1 MWYTVRTSSDVV
13 FRGCK
18 WLCHVISM
26 WKHEYSHTVNWSLTF
41 GRLLEKNSTWKPN
54 SDNNNR
60 KFFNAIWQSMAFGTN
75 AQLEQCIENGIHLI
89 VCNNDENKMPIR
101 RLLRWLLFSICKHC
115 VFAIA
120 LQWIFCYTLRCK
132 PRKLWAT
139 RTPFTISYTP
149 SFCFLVFLLNRFL
162 MLDGLCKLVPFQLLC
177 IHYYIHSIRFV
188 HFGRLSNIFM
198 LM

>member
-1 MWYTVRTSSDVV
+1 MKTE
-13 FRGCK
+13 FRQQQQK
-18 WLCHVISM
+18 
-26 WKHEYSHTVNWSLTF
+26 KH
-41 GRLLEKNSTWKPN
+41 KP
-54 SDNNNR
+54 R
-60 KFFNAIWQSMAFGTN
+60 FFNAIWQSMAFGTN

-149 SFCFLVFLLNRFL
+149 SFCFVVFWFFCWIASSCSTACASLFLFNYCVYIIIYTRFGLFISDDCRTFLCLCNWDCAL
-162 MLDGLCKLVPFQLLC
+162 M
-177 IHYYIHSIRFV
+177 SIWTNVCVCNSFV
-188 HFGRLSNIFM
+188 
-198 LM
+198 

>member
-1 MWYTVRTSSDVV
+1 MKTE
-13 FRGCK
+13 FRQQQQK
-18 WLCHVISM
+18 
-26 WKHEYSHTVNWSLTF
+26 KH
-41 GRLLEKNSTWKPN
+41 KP
-54 SDNNNR
+54 R
-60 KFFNAIWQSMAFGTN
+60 FFNAIWQSMAFGTN

-149 SFCFLVFLLNRFL
+149 SFCFLFVFGFSVESLPHARRLVQACSFSITVYTLLYT
-162 MLDGLCKLVPFQLLC
+162 LDSVCSFRTIVEHFYAYVIEIVLL
-177 IHYYIHSIRFV
+177 
-188 HFGRLSNIFM
+188 
-198 LM
+198 

>member
-1 MWYTVRTSSDVV
+1 MAVPRYLDVKTWIFSYSQLILNIRSATWEEFNMKTE
-13 FRGCK
+13 FRQQQQK
-18 WLCHVISM
+18 
-26 WKHEYSHTVNWSLTF
+26 KH
-41 GRLLEKNSTWKPN
+41 KP
-54 SDNNNR
+54 R
-60 KFFNAIWQSMAFGTN
+60 FFNAIWQSMAFGTN